1 MPYFVYKIYPNKRL
15 VPVRSFESFKD
26 AKELA
31 RSMRASMTADDR
43 YTAKVI
49 FAKTHEEA
57 ERLLT
62 EEREYIP
69 REDD

>member
-1 MPYFVYKIYPNKRL
+1 MPYFVYKIYPGKRF
-15 VPVRSFESFKD
+15 VPVQSFDSFKD
-26 AKELA
+26 ARELA
-31 RSMRASMTADDR
+31 RSMRVSTTPQDS

-49 FAKTHEEA
+49 FAKSHEQA
-57 ERLLT
+57 ERLLS